1 MILYYIRHGEPN
13 YELDCLTPLGEKEAI
28 AVAELLKKKGV
39 DKIYASSMG
48 RAIATATPTS
58 KAFNLPIITCDWA
71 REDKAW
77 ENYTASIG
85 EEGTTW
91 VFWIDRWVEEFM
103 SDESMQAG
111 YEFYKLPV
119 YDEINIRKGIEFT
132 DKAVDEFMLSLGY
145 EHDRKHKCYKEIKK
159 SGDHVALF
167 AHHGFGMA
175 FLSSLLDIPYS
186 LLSLRIDMGHTNFT
200 EIEFVAKENG
210 LVFPKILHLAD
221 DAHLYKED
229 LAFNARPTALY
240 IEEKK

>member
-28 AVAELLKKKGV
+28 ALSELLKKKGV

-48 RAIATATPTS
+48 RAQATAKPT
-58 KAFNLPIITCDWA
+58 AEVFNLPIISCDWA
-71 REDKAW
+71 REDKTW
-77 ENYTASIG
+77 ENYAAPIDKR
-85 EEGTTW
+85 GTTW
-91 VFWIDRWVEEFM
+91 VFWIPKWVEEFM

-119 YDEINIRKGIEFT
+119 YDEINLRKGIETT
-132 DKAVDEFMLSLGY
+132 DKAVDEFMLELGY
-145 EHDRKHKCYKEIKK
+145 EHDRKHKCYKETKK
-159 SGDHVALF
+159 NEDHVALF

-186 LLSLRIDMGHTNFT
+186 FLSLRIDMGHTNFT
-200 EIEFVAKENG
+200 EIEFKANENG

-221 DAHLYKED
+221 DAHLYKEA
-229 LAFNARPTALY
+229 LAFNAEPTALY